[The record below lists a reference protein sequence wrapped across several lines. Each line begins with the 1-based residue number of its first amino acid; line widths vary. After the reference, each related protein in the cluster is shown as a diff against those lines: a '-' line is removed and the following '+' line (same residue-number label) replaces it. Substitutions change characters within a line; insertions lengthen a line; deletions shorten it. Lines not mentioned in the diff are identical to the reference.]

1 MRMRCELCGKETEL
15 FTAVV
20 EGAQMQV
27 CVACGS
33 FGKVL
38 RRVAP
43 PRVAAPVKQKA
54 EPVQV
59 EHLVEDY
66 GQRIRVARE
75 KRGLTQSDFAKLVQ
89 LKESL
94 VHKLETGH
102 FEPTIEQARKLEH
115 VLGVALVETREESIM
130 ITPRKENAS
139 AGLTIGDILKLKQ
152 KP

>member
-1 MRMRCELCGKETEL
+1 MRCELCGKETGL
-15 FTAVV
+15 VSAVV
-20 EGAQMQV
+20 EGVQMQV
-27 CVACGS
+27 CAPCGA

-43 PRVAAPVKQKA
+43 PRSAVPAKQKA

-59 EHLVEDY
+59 ERLVEDF

-75 KRGLTQSDFAKLVQ
+75 KRGLTQSDFAKLIQ

-115 VLGVALVETREESIM
+115 TLGIALVETREESIM
-130 ITPRKENAS
+130 ITPRKESAS

>member
-1 MRMRCELCGKETEL
+1 MRCELCGKETEL

-27 CVACGS
+27 CAACGS

-38 RRVAP
+38 RRAAP
-43 PRVAAPVKQKA
+43 PRTAPVKQKA

-59 EHLVEDY
+59 ERLVEDY

-75 KRGLTQSDFAKLVQ
+75 KRNLTQADFAKLIQ

-115 VLGVALVETREESIM
+115 ALGIALVETREETMM
-130 ITPRKENAS
+130 ITPRKDGAP

-152 KP
+152 KPS